1 MKSEIVISNGVAEG
15 GVMKDIFEMR
25 LQENSEELLEGFAAD
40 FPYVS
45 SRALL
50 DQYTVF
56 WHWHRAVELFYV
68 ACGSLEYHTPMGRTA
83 FPAGSGGL
91 VNTGVLHTTRPQGGA
106 GPTVQKLHLFDASLL
121 AGQTEGRIYQKYFAP
136 ILAAPQIELLPLYPH
151 NPAHRHTLDKLKASF
166 RLPQDAPGY
175 EIRLREALTAI
186 WLDFLELTPPGREQ
200 GGRSSENIKRM
211 MLYVHEHYSENIQ
224 VSDIAAA
231 GYVSERECYRAFQ
244 SFLHTSPGE
253 YVKGYRLRA
262 ACRMLIDGSGT
273 ITQISQSCGFG
284 SASFF
289 GKTFRA
295 GLGMTPSAYRR
306 KWQDTA
312 K

>member
-1 MKSEIVISNGVAEG
+1 M
-15 GVMKDIFEMR
+15 
-25 LQENSEELLEGFAAD
+25 
-40 FPYVS
+40 
-45 SRALL
+45 
-50 DQYTVF
+50 
-56 WHWHRAVELFYV
+56 
-68 ACGSLEYHTPMGRTA
+68 
-83 FPAGSGGL
+83 
-91 VNTGVLHTTRPQGGA
+91 NT
-106 GPTVQKLHLFDASLL
+106 S
-121 AGQTEGRIYQKYFAP
+121 
-136 ILAAPQIELLPLYPH
+136 
-151 NPAHRHTLDKLKASF
+151 
-166 RLPQDAPGY
+166 
-175 EIRLREALTAI
+175 
-186 WLDFLELTPPGREQ
+186 
-200 GGRSSENIKRM
+200 
-211 MLYVHEHYSENIQ
+211 SENIQ